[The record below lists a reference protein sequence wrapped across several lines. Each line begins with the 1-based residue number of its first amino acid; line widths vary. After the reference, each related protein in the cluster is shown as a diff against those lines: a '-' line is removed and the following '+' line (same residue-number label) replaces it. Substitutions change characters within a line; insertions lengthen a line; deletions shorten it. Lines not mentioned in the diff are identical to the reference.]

1 MNTPFKNATEA
12 RKTKKST
19 FIFCASVAILLIF
32 IQASCSG
39 TPEVEVP
46 EDIAAMENVVVYSK
60 DVNPAETLVFTDSL
74 SIDDESGILFSGR
87 ISAIENEEG
96 DIFVTD
102 YSQRK
107 IFQFSD
113 EGEFIR
119 EYGGEGSGPGEFTGI
134 QYPAV
139 RNGILAAYDWGPRRL
154 NLYDTNTGELIRDFV
169 VVYEEQGE
177 EGEWLMNRFRMM
189 KDGNLLARMT
199 RAVRPENAD
208 PKMDNRLMLISPEG
222 TFLDDSYFQLEEPP
236 AINIGGVFTARPQ
249 FMSQLIIRIGDNGL
263 YYGTTDRLLIH
274 VAGLT
279 GEYRDAFYYDLIGEP
294 VTQSDIDAS
303 AEGLPP
309 QFGQLLAQADLPE
322 RWPVWNTFF
331 VDDQS
336 RLWISLRNSDEE
348 SELTTWWVL
357 DSNGQKLAEKQLPSH
372 MDTSDI
378 GDNHLY
384 VSALDEL
391 GSRVIKRYTFELE

>member
-1 MNTPFKNATEA
+1 MIHL
-12 RKTKKST
+12 RSL
-19 FIFCASVAILLIF
+19 FIPLILILT
-32 IQASCSG
+32 SCSG
-39 TPEVEVP
+39 APEVEIP
-46 EDIAAMENVVVYSK
+46 EDIAAMENVEVYSN
-60 DVNPAETLVFTDSL
+60 DVEPTQNLVFSDSL
-74 SIDDESGILFSGR
+74 IINDDSGILFSGR
-87 ISAIENEEG
+87 ISAKENEAD

-102 YSQRK
+102 YTQRR
-107 IFQFSD
+107 IFQFN
-113 EGEFIR
+113 EVGEFIR

-169 VVYEEQGE
+169 VVYEEQAE
-177 EGEWLMNRFRMM
+177 EGEWLMNGFRMM
-189 KDGNLLARMT
+189 EDGNLLARMT
-199 RAVRPENAD
+199 RAVRPESAD

-222 TFLDDSYFQLEEPP
+222 TFLDDSLLQLEEPP

-274 VAGLT
+274 VAGLS
-279 GEYRDAFYYDLIGEP
+279 GEYRDAFYYDLIGDP

-309 QFGQLLAQADLPE
+309 QFGQLMAQADLPE
-322 RWPVWNTFF
+322 RWPVWNTIF

-372 MDTSDI
+372 MDISDI

-384 VSALDEL
+384 VSSLDEN